1 MLHSISRVVVVSVVA
16 LSLNIAVAPAVHA
29 KPHESATTMA
39 KGASR
44 AWMEEAM
51 NLVNRL
57 LGKDNTTPQ
66 GLKKKTGNSGPCI
79 DPMGNPK
86 PCP

>member
-29 KPHESATTMA
+29 KPHETATSTV
-39 KGASR
+39 KGVNKT
-44 AWMEEAM
+44 WMEEAM
-51 NLVNRL
+51 NLVNRI
-57 LGKDNTTPQ
+57 LGKENTPPQ

-86 PCP
+86 PCV

>member
-1 MLHSISRVVVVSVVA
+1 MLHSISRVVVVSAVA

-29 KPHESATTMA
+29 KPRESATTVA

-44 AWMEEAM
+44 IWMEEAM
-51 NLVNRL
+51 TLVNRL
-57 LGKDNTTPQ
+57 LGKENPTPQ
-66 GLKKKTGNSGPCI
+66 GLKKKTANSGPCI
-79 DPMGNPK
+79 DPLGNPK

>member
-16 LSLNIAVAPAVHA
+16 LSLNIAMVPAVHA
-29 KPHESATTMA
+29 KPHESATSMA
-39 KGASR
+39 KGASGI
-44 AWMEEAM
+44 WMEEAM

-66 GLKKKTGNSGPCI
+66 GLKKKTANSGPCI

>member
-29 KPHESATTMA
+29 KPRESATTAA
-39 KGASR
+39 KGVNRS
-44 AWMEEAM
+44 WMEEAM
-51 NLVNRL
+51 TLVNRI
-57 LGKDNTTPQ
+57 LGKGYTTPQ
-66 GLKKKTGNSGPCI
+66 GLKKKTANGGPCI
-79 DPMGNPK
+79 DPLGNPK

>member
-16 LSLNIAVAPAVHA
+16 LSLNFAVAPAVHA
-29 KPHESATTMA
+29 KPHESAATTA
-39 KGASR
+39 KGANR
-44 AWMEEAM
+44 TWMEEAVK
-51 NLVNRL
+51 LVNQL
-57 LGKDNTTPQ
+57 LGKGYTVPQ
-66 GLKKKTGNSGPCI
+66 GLKKKTGNGGPCI